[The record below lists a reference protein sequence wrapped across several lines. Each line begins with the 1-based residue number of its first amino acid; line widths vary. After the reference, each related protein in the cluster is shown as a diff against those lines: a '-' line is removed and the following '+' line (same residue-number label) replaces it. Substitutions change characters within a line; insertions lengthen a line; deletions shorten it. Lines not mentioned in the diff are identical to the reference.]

1 VVVFVSERMIDWRFD
16 ATQGMLV
23 NMKLQNALSV
33 SLLFAFAACAGQ
45 TYRVDA
51 GPMFVRARGEF
62 ALADP
67 TQVMP
72 PGNSLDGN
80 LGLGGNEVSPY
91 IGFRTDIDK
100 HRVRVN
106 GFYLDTEGSGTLG
119 TGGPTGSSHGDITP
133 GTDVQASMDF
143 FAIVSNY
150 SYEVWRRDYYRVAVG
165 AQLGFYSLD
174 VTVRATD
181 GPGREEVT
189 SEVMVPMPYVEAEA
203 YWRDFTFGTNMG
215 IMAADLGDANG
226 RYIDFEAYAS
236 WAINQ
241 SYDLK
246 ASYRYILLDG
256 YGRASSRDFDADV
269 DVQGLHISGGIRF

>member
-1 VVVFVSERMIDWRFD
+1 MVVFVSERMIDWRFD

-51 GPMFVRARGEF
+51 GPMFVRARGEL
-62 ALADP
+62 ALAASN
-67 TQVMP
+67 QVMP

-80 LGLGGNEVSPY
+80 LGLGDNEASPY

-106 GFYLDTEGSGTLG
+106 GFYLDTDGFGTLG
-119 TGGPTGSSHGDITP
+119 TGSPSGSHGNIAP
-133 GTDVQASMDF
+133 GAPVQASMDF

-174 VTVRATD
+174 VTVRAAV

-189 SEVMVPMPYVEAEA
+189 SEVIVPMPYVEAEA

-215 IMAADLGDANG
+215 IMSADLGDANG

-246 ASYRYILLDG
+246 AGYRYILLDG

>member
-1 VVVFVSERMIDWRFD
+1 MIDWRFD

-45 TYRVDA
+45 TYRVDT

-62 ALADP
+62 ALANSS
-67 TQVMP
+67 QVMP

-80 LGLGGNEVSPY
+80 LGLGDNEVSPY

-106 GFYLDTEGSGTLG
+106 GFYLDTEGSGTLSG
-119 TGGPTGSSHGDITP
+119 ADQEQTSHGDILA
-133 GTDVQASMDF
+133 GTDVQTSMDF

-150 SYEVWRRDYYRVAVG
+150 SYEVWRRDYYRVALG
-165 AQLGFYSLD
+165 AQLGFYSFD
-174 VTVRATD
+174 VTVRAAD
-181 GPGREEVT
+181 GGREEVT

-215 IMAADLGDANG
+215 IMAGDLGDANG

-246 ASYRYILLDG
+246 AGYRYILLDG

>member
-1 VVVFVSERMIDWRFD
+1 
-16 ATQGMLV
+16 
-23 NMKLQNALSV
+23 MKLRNVLLV
-33 SLLFAFAACAGQ
+33 SLSFAFAACAGQ

-62 ALADP
+62 ALANSS
-67 TQVMP
+67 QVMP

-80 LGLGGNEVSPY
+80 LGLGDNEASPY

-100 HRVRVN
+100 HRVRLS

-119 TGGPTGSSHGDITP
+119 TGIGGPGPGPGNTSHGNITA
-133 GTDVQASMDF
+133 GAVVQTSMDF
-143 FAIVSNY
+143 FAITSNY
-150 SYEVWRRDYYRVAVG
+150 SYEVWRRDYYRVALG

-174 VTVRATD
+174 VTARTT
-181 GPGREEVT
+181 GGREEVT
-189 SEVMVPMPYVEAEA
+189 SEVIVPMPYLEAEA

-215 IMAADLGDANG
+215 IMAVDLGDANG
-226 RYIDFEAYAS
+226 RYIDLEAYAS

-246 ASYRYILLDG
+246 AGYRYILLDG

-269 DVQGLHISGGIRF
+269 DVQGLYISGGVRF